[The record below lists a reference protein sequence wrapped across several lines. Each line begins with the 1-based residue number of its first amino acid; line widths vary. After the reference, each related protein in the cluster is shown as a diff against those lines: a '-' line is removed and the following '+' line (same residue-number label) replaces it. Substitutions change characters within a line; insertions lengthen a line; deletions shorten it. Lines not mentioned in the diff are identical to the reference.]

1 MAGTDCGFS
10 IHVGQAAIDPGVAWL
25 KLQALAEGAA
35 IASDW
40 FFKNR

>member
-10 IHVGQAAIDPGVAWL
+10 IHVGQASIDPGVAWL
-25 KLQALAEGAA
+25 KLKSLAEGAA

-40 FFKNR
+40 FFKN